1 MNVMKHISIYI
12 LMVISSLALQA
23 QVVTVNT
30 TTSASN
36 AVWHLDGAGD
46 NTASIT
52 DTQALNDL
60 VITSE
65 GKLGVGNI
73 VPSVQVDV
81 KTRSVPAFR
90 MEDGWQTDQRVLT
103 SDAYGNGRWQ
113 PFGASYVQ
121 VISVDPQTS
130 FTIADITGKYL
141 YSNISFSLPPGL
153 WMIEPNILIFRNTG
167 VAGTNATSFAKRA
180 WIKSIISD
188 SNTVG
193 TITGDVLP
201 GGPQLVCS
209 FLYAVGAGYNMM
221 NGFFFINNASGAPKT
236 YYYWYGNVSN
246 LGLATNATFN
256 FAGKNESFMSA
267 TYMGEAR

>member
-1 MNVMKHISIYI
+1 MDVMKQISVYI
-12 LMVISSLALQA
+12 LMVMMILPLSS

-30 TTSASN
+30 KNPASN
-36 AVWHLDGAGD
+36 TIWHLDGAGD
-46 NTASIT
+46 NATQIT
-52 DTQALNDL
+52 DVQALNDL
-60 VITSE
+60 VITQE

-73 VPSVQVDV
+73 TPSVQVDV
-81 KTRSVPAFR
+81 KARAVPAFKL
-90 MEDGWQTDQRVLT
+90 EDGWQADQRVLT
-103 SDAYGNGRWQ
+103 SDAYGHGRWQ

-221 NGFFFINNASGAPKT
+221 NGFFFINNRSGAPKT

-246 LGLATNATFN
+246 LGLATNATFY